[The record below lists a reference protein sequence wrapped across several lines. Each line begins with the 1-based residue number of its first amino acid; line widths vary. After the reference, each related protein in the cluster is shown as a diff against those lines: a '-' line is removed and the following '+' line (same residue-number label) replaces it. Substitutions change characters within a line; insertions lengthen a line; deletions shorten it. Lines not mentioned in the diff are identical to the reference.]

1 MCGCAEIVKHSCL
14 QQCDI
19 QWTRTL
25 ARVILHNS
33 NSLYVDIVHLEE
45 FRFSCTVGRHFK
57 QNWFLTKYQF
67 PFARWHQV
75 CLPLCLHTWGRGPEV
90 MECPRVAPA
99 ARSSARIHSRL
110 FCGRLLIAVWAC
122 LCVCERSAEE
132 QWKQASPQASV
143 IPTSCL
149 PQSTFEGRKSELAH
163 GLRAMW

>member
-57 QNWFLTKYQF
+57 QN
-67 PFARWHQV
+67 
-75 CLPLCLHTWGRGPEV
+75 
-90 MECPRVAPA
+90 
-99 ARSSARIHSRL
+99 
-110 FCGRLLIAVWAC
+110 
-122 LCVCERSAEE
+122 
-132 QWKQASPQASV
+132 
-143 IPTSCL
+143 
-149 PQSTFEGRKSELAH
+149 
-163 GLRAMW
+163 